1 MQNSSV
7 HCQQAFENKKFVG
20 ITQQCFALLPQVNL
34 PTNNLNFHWRWRWW
48 DWIQAIFL
56 NFFYFN
62 WWQNMLMW
70 QRITCNTYLAIYLRN
85 WNFGI
90 LFGMLT
96 LYAKQFDNF
105 NDIFHSFR
113 QNVARQFMQLSGSQL
128 QRNASEIKFDK
139 FVQK

>member
-1 MQNSSV
+1 
-7 HCQQAFENKKFVG
+7 
-20 ITQQCFALLPQVNL
+20 
-34 PTNNLNFHWRWRWW
+34 
-48 DWIQAIFL
+48 
-56 NFFYFN
+56 
-62 WWQNMLMW
+62 MLMW